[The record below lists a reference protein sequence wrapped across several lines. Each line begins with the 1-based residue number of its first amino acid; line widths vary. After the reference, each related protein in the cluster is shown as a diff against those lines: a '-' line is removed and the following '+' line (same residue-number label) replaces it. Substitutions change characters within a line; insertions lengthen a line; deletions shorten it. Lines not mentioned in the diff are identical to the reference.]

1 MPRRNAVTRP
11 RNGRQTH
18 HHAPREDTGMMSTE
32 QMANRLVE
40 RGLASGYILT
50 VWRGDH
56 RPDEAR

>member
-1 MPRRNAVTRP
+1 MPRKNRSNRARTR
-11 RNGRQTH
+11 RRTH
-18 HHAPREDTGMMSTE
+18 DDAPREDTGMMSTE